1 MSALTKTL
9 IVLLTVASIF
19 LCGIV
24 VIYVSNAANY
34 RQKYEDLRSDKDAI
48 QQKEKNLTKQL
59 NEKIKETDQQQQK
72 LNSEIA
78 SLKIETGRLQTQL
91 KDTEREKAALL
102 QKVNNFAALVE
113 DFTKTNDQQGLLL
126 QNTLDQ
132 LDEVKIE
139 QIKARKN
146 IDDLSANLLEKLA
159 IIDALDA
166 EKKQLLE
173 QKSGLQKKLDQL
185 YRPLGR
191 EAVAPKPVTA
201 RKEFVA
207 PAKDIKEIDLKA
219 VVTVVDPKNSMA
231 GISISAADGVKEGMI
246 FHITRGD
253 EFVRDILIIDVE
265 GDEAVGIFDIGTKMP
280 KIGDIAATNF

>member
-78 SLKIETGRLQTQL
+78 SLKIETRRLQTQL

-126 QNTLDQ
+126 QNTLDE
-132 LDEVKIE
+132 LDQVKAE

-146 IDDLSANLLEKLA
+146 INDLSANLLEKLA

-173 QKSGLQKKLDQL
+173 QKAGLQKKLDQL

>member
-1 MSALTKTL
+1 M
-9 IVLLTVASIF
+9 
-19 LCGIV
+19 
-24 VIYVSNAANY
+24 
-34 RQKYEDLRSDKDAI
+34 
-48 QQKEKNLTKQL
+48 
-59 NEKIKETDQQQQK
+59 
-72 LNSEIA
+72 
-78 SLKIETGRLQTQL
+78 
-91 KDTEREKAALL
+91 
-102 QKVNNFAALVE
+102 
-113 DFTKTNDQQGLLL
+113 
-126 QNTLDQ
+126 
-132 LDEVKIE
+132 
-139 QIKARKN
+139 
-146 IDDLSANLLEKLA
+146 
-159 IIDALDA
+159 
-166 EKKQLLE
+166 
-173 QKSGLQKKLDQL
+173 QKKLDQL

-201 RKEFVA
+201 RKEIVA

>member
-48 QQKEKNLTKQL
+48 QRKEKNLTKQL

-78 SLKIETGRLQTQL
+78 SLKIETRRLQTQL

-102 QKVNNFAALVE
+102 QKLNNFAALVE

-126 QNTLDQ
+126 QNTLDE
-132 LDEVKIE
+132 LDQVKAE
-139 QIKARKN
+139 QIKARQN
-146 IDDLSANLLEKLA
+146 INDLSANLLEKLA

-173 QKSGLQKKLDQL
+173 QKAGLQKKLDQL